1 MQQQLLSKL
10 TQSLKS
16 LEILD
21 EQQLRPGKTLTAR
34 VASITPVNPELRARL
49 MQLLNNSELSLQK
62 TITEQPRD
70 ATGKTHTNAASQQ
83 TGQPVQNRNTA
94 HPTENKLTQLLN
106 QQQLYVVQL
115 KVLGKLLT
123 TLTNTTLSPHSSTT
137 VQVREDGQLQL
148 LTPQKS
154 AISTHQGTG
163 QPVTK
168 NVSTATSAIL
178 SPQNT
183 GQQTKPVAQHA
194 TQTIS
199 EGLKTYLPN
208 QQPLSHSIRE
218 LQHFTQHLNQQGVS
232 KQNPDLAQLLTRL
245 SNIVAKAPAL
255 EQLVQVTGL
264 QHTIK
269 NSGAFLESH
278 LRQLVRNS
286 TTNPVNSSRTVNSA
300 AANTP
305 HINTSMGRT
314 TAGAEVSEN
323 DIKYNDVKAE
333 LLRAHSDIQRL
344 ITTPSAARISSVDKM
359 LQNLFS
365 FLPGGKTPTP
375 KLPTPH
381 INSQLAQ
388 NIQPSILS
396 ALARITSLQ
405 LRHLIQNQQDGN
417 LSGLGGFLELP
428 VRVGEQVYPLTLN
441 IQERIH
447 EEKEEDEQEN
457 TKADETRGRK
467 IKKRWHVFMEF
478 DLDELGTFAG
488 DIRVEDEHVSTQLW
502 VQKTVLWEASRQHL
516 SMLKNELENSGI
528 TVDNIS
534 CHQGKAPE
542 KSMRVQQSL
551 VDVRT

>member
-16 LEILD
+16 LEMLD
-21 EQQLRPGKTLTAR
+21 EQQLSPGKTLQAR

-62 TITEQPRD
+62 AITESPRE
-70 ATGKTHTNAASQQ
+70 ATGKSSTNVPPQQ
-83 TGQPVQNRNTA
+83 TGQPVQNRNTV
-94 HPTENKLTQLLN
+94 HPAENKLTQLLN

-123 TLTNTTLSPHSSTT
+123 TLTNTALSPHSSAT
-137 VQVREDGQLQL
+137 VHVRKDGQLQL
-148 LTPQKS
+148 LTPQKPSIS
-154 AISTHQGTG
+154 AHQNTG

-168 NVSTATSAIL
+168 NVSTTTSAIL

-208 QQPLSHSIRE
+208 QQALSHSIRE
-218 LQHFTQHLNQQGVS
+218 LQHFTQRLNQQGVG
-232 KQNPDLAQLLTRL
+232 KQNPDLVQLLTRL

-255 EQLVQVTGL
+255 EQLIQAKGL

-278 LRQLVRNS
+278 LRQLGSN
-286 TTNPVNSSRTVNSA
+286 TTPNPVNTPRTVSSA
-300 AANTP
+300 IANTP
-305 HINTSMGRT
+305 HTNTPIGRM
-314 TAGAEVSEN
+314 TAGTEVSET

-333 LLRAHSDIQRL
+333 LLRAQSDIQRL
-344 ITTPSAARISSVDKM
+344 ITTPSAARSSNVDKL

-417 LSGLGGFLELP
+417 LSGLGGFIELP
-428 VRVGEQVYPLTLN
+428 VRIGEQVYPLTLN

-447 EEKEEDEQEN
+447 EEKEDEQEN
-457 TKADETRGRK
+457 TKADEKRGRK
-467 IKKRWHVFMEF
+467 ITKRWHVFMEF

-502 VQKTVLWEASRQHL
+502 VQKTALWEASRQHL
-516 SMLKNELENSGI
+516 SILKNELENSGI

-542 KSMRVQQSL
+542 QSMRVQQSL